1 MYKNKRCKK
10 CFKLEI
16 KLFFCSSVICEECGT
31 QYMGETANKL
41 HIRMNLQRSGKT
53 GCPEHFNSCCKDKS
67 YIIQIIEVLSGNGHD
82 ENGIVDE
89 NNCRLR

>member
-1 MYKNKRCKK
+1 
-10 CFKLEI
+10 
-16 KLFFCSSVICEECGT
+16 
-31 QYMGETANKL
+31 MGERANEL

-89 NNCRLR
+89 NNCRLRLSWEDFGMKTLRTNFQNI